1 MTKNL
6 FYQAVGKVLLGI
18 FTAALLLFWPAGTV
32 RYWNGWLFMGILF
45 IPMVFAGV
53 VLMLKNPGLLQKRL
67 HMKEQQ
73 AEQVLV
79 IVLSG
84 LMFVLGFVL
93 AGWNFRFQWL
103 VLPDWVSWTAAAVFL
118 LSYLLYGEV
127 LRENAYLSRTVEVQE
142 NQKVVDT
149 GLYGIVRH
157 PMYSVTVIMFLAM
170 PLVLGSPVSFAVFL
184 TYPAIIA
191 KRIQNEEKILAEE
204 LDGYRAY
211 QEKVRYKM
219 IPFVW

>member
-184 TYPAIIA
+184 TYPAVIA

>member
-67 HMKEQQ
+67 HMREQQ

-79 IVLSG
+79 IVLSV

-149 GLYGIVRH
+149 GLYSIVRH

>member
-1 MTKNL
+1 
-6 FYQAVGKVLLGI
+6 
-18 FTAALLLFWPAGTV
+18 
-32 RYWNGWLFMGILF
+32 
-45 IPMVFAGV
+45 
-53 VLMLKNPGLLQKRL
+53 MLKNPGLLQKRL
-67 HMKEQQ
+67 HMREQQ

-149 GLYGIVRH
+149 GLYSIVRH

>member
-1 MTKNL
+1 
-6 FYQAVGKVLLGI
+6 
-18 FTAALLLFWPAGTV
+18 
-32 RYWNGWLFMGILF
+32 
-45 IPMVFAGV
+45 
-53 VLMLKNPGLLQKRL
+53 MLKNPGLLQKRL
-67 HMKEQQ
+67 HMREQQ

-149 GLYGIVRH
+149 GQKVIDTGLYSIVRH

-184 TYPAIIA
+184 TYPAVIA

>member
-67 HMKEQQ
+67 HMREQQ

-103 VLPDWVSWTAAAVFL
+103 VQI
-118 LSYLLYGEV
+118 G
-127 LRENAYLSRTVEVQE
+127 
-142 NQKVVDT
+142 
-149 GLYGIVRH
+149 
-157 PMYSVTVIMFLAM
+157 
-170 PLVLGSPVSFAVFL
+170 
-184 TYPAIIA
+184 
-191 KRIQNEEKILAEE
+191 
-204 LDGYRAY
+204 RAH
-211 QEKVRYKM
+211 V
-219 IPFVW
+219 

>member
-149 GLYGIVRH
+149 GLYSIVRH

-184 TYPAIIA
+184 TYPAVIA

>member
-67 HMKEQQ
+67 HMREQQ

-149 GLYGIVRH
+149 GLYSIVRH
-157 PMYSVTVIMFLAM
+157 PMYSMTVIMFLAM

>member
-67 HMKEQQ
+67 HMREQQ

-149 GLYGIVRH
+149 GLYSIVRH

-170 PLVLGSPVSFAVFL
+170 PLVRGSPVSFAVFL

>member
-67 HMKEQQ
+67 HMREQQ

-127 LRENAYLSRTVEVQE
+127 LRENAFLSRTVEVQE

-149 GLYGIVRH
+149 GLYSIVRH

>member
-67 HMKEQQ
+67 HMREQQ

-149 GLYGIVRH
+149 GLYSIVRH